1 MTEQQQKTTPLGFL
15 DTGTR
20 LMIAGGGA
28 GAITK
33 TAVAPFER
41 IKILCQVGESRGFV
55 STFVAVVRNE
65 GVLGLWRGNFANV
78 IRIIPNKGVLFMC
91 SDTYKGLLRSP
102 GEKVLPTWKSFVAGS
117 LSGATAVL
125 ATYPL
130 DLARGRVAG
139 KLGKENQF
147 KGILSTFRLTL
158 KNEGFFAL
166 YRGVGPTLAGSFPY
180 EGIKF
185 GVYDVCKKYA
195 QDEKGQVSQLGK
207 LVCGAVAGTTASIV
221 MFPNDTVRRIMQM
234 QGIDGKVRYKNSW
247 DCYRQV
253 VSSRGIAGLYRGMTA
268 NLVRVAPNN
277 ALMFGSWEFLKALLL
292 PEMKGKAGAPKE

>member
-1 MTEQQQKTTPLGFL
+1 MTEQKKGSPLWML

-20 LMIAGGGA
+20 MMIAGGGA

-41 IKILCQVGESRGFV
+41 IKILCQVGESRGLV
-55 STFVAVVRNE
+55 ETFTAVVKSE

-78 IRIIPNKGVLFMC
+78 VRIIPNKGVLFMC
-91 SDTYKGLLRSP
+91 SDAYKGLLRSP
-102 GEKVLPTWKSFVAGS
+102 GEKTLSPWKSVVSGS

-130 DLARGRVAG
+130 DLVRGRVAG
-139 KLGKENQF
+139 KLGESKYR
-147 KGILSTFRLTL
+147 GILSTIRLTL
-158 KNEGFFAL
+158 KHEGFFAL

-185 GVYDVCKKYA
+185 GVYDTLKIYA
-195 QDEKGQVSQLGK
+195 KDEAGQVSQMGK
-207 LVCGAVAGTTASIV
+207 LVCGAMAGTTASIV
-221 MFPNDTVRRIMQM
+221 MFPNDTIRRIMQM
-234 QGIDGKVRYKNSW
+234 QGIDGKLRYKNSW

-253 VSSRGIAGLYRGMTA
+253 VATRGIAGLYRGMAA

-292 PEMKGKAGAPKE
+292 PEMKGTATPAKE